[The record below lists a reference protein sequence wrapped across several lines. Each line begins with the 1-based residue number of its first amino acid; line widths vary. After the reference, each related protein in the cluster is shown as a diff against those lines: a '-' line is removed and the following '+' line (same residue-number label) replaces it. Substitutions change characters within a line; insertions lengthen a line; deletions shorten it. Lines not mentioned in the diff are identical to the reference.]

1 MTGKEKCRLLRQIR
15 REIAESNGIPY
26 STEECTFEGACTGTC
41 PRCEEEV
48 RVLEDALTQKA
59 ARGERIALT
68 GLSLDT
74 FEQSVRQTAPLERT
88 RALSTSIDDLS
99 LSRRT
104 RNRLKE
110 AGILNVYQILKHTKE
125 EYLSLL
131 DNNLGRWSTGELE
144 HALAECG
151 LDLSGYPELQYPP
164 PPDDDYYMGE
174 LVGLLP
180 RRTPKE
186 EPPK

>member
-74 FEQSVRQTAPLERT
+74 FEQSVRQGASNESEKT
-88 RALSTSIDDLS
+88 LS
-99 LSRRT
+99 LTIDELPMFARIRSRLR
-104 RNRLKE
+104 E
-110 AGILNVYQILKHTKE
+110 HGILTVRQILENNE
-125 EYLSLL
+125 EYYLSLL
-131 DNNLGRWSTGELE
+131 DHNLGRRNTDELKRTLRTLGLE
-144 HALAECG
+144 LPNVSAL
-151 LDLSGYPELQYPP
+151 PEEEE
-164 PPDDDYYMGE
+164 E
-174 LVGLLP
+174 LFYGCITKLL
-180 RRTPKE
+180 TPKE